1 MKLILAFTKDDLTL
15 ETSAVREVKKNKK
28 ILRCTYSGS

>member
-28 ILRCTYSGS
+28 Y